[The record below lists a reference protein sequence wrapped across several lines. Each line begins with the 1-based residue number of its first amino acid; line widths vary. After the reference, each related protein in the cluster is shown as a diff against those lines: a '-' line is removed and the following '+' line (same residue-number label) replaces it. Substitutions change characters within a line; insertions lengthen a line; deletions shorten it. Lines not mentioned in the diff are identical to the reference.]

1 MHTGGL
7 RDMMGYGHRAWNV
20 HGRATRYDGVWT
32 QGMECTQEGFS
43 RYDRVWTQGIK
54 CTQEGYGI

>member
-1 MHTGGL
+1 
-7 RDMMGYGHRAWNV
+7 MMGYGHRAWNV